1 MSTGNEPRSI
11 VFYAVPSSHGAELA
25 QAFASWAEAANCTVD
40 VRGRPSSGDVHMAV
54 VCADIVII
62 DLSLDAGA
70 ESDNYSGIPEVYL
83 EMKILDH
90 VLVVSRTY
98 LAINVYGYRQGGAP
112 PYPHPCW
119 PGDGATEWTNAH
131 ILAWLR
137 QNVQDLIDTPVGLR
151 SKPHL
156 YDRFRTL
163 FEARRIK
170 KQMITT
176 AYERHRAALA
186 RTHRVF
192 LSYRSSEYG
201 RILALARAIREGRW
215 HDGRTV
221 DVVVL
226 RPGELSFERE
236 LLSEMRRWQI
246 VASLA
251 DRIRECNEFWVYETN
266 DYNASWWTASEQMS
280 RAYIAY
286 TWKHDQSW
294 TPPPQLKVFDP
305 QSQTVRDDEGRYAI
319 SLTEAQRRRMADL
332 TSMTSSYSTF
342 AAQVQFFRAMKRG
355 LDRSE
360 RLGLGGLFARG
371 IRSAMWLEHT
381 LAVHSIP
388 EEDRASAASY
398 AREIRAEQY
407 GNASRL
413 RNFLENPRFGEQF
426 WENLIV
432 PRPEE
437 VLDPET
443 GVVSADRFLTLQ
455 QRLENSVPVGLV
467 ASAEASE
474 RPLVLPDGTSLL
486 VQAYPPRFLWMQ
498 LSGSAKGWLQPIPT
512 FVIASS

>member
-11 VFYAVPSSHGAELA
+11 VFYSVESSHGASLA
-25 QAFASWAEAANCTVD
+25 QAFSSWAETANCTVD
-40 VRGRPSSGDVHMAV
+40 VRTRASSGDVHMAV

-62 DLSLDAGA
+62 DLSLDADA
-70 ESDNYSGIPEVYL
+70 ESDNYPGIPEVYL

-98 LAINVYGYRQGGAP
+98 LAINVYGHRPGGVP
-112 PYPHPCW
+112 PYPHPYC
-119 PGDGATEWTNAH
+119 PDDDATEWTNAH
-131 ILAWLR
+131 ILAWLQ
-137 QNVQDLIDTPVGLR
+137 QNVQDLINAPVGLR

-176 AYERHRAALA
+176 AYEEHRAALA

-192 LSYRSSEYG
+192 LSYRSSEYK
-201 RILALARAIREGRW
+201 RVLALARAIREGRW
-215 HDGRTV
+215 HDGQTV

-226 RPGELSFERE
+226 HPGELAFERE

-246 VASLA
+246 VAALG
-251 DRIRECNEFWVYETN
+251 DRIRECNEFWVYETD

-286 TWKHDQSW
+286 TWKQDQSW
-294 TPPPQLKVFDP
+294 TQPPQLRVFDP
-305 QSQTVRDDEGRYAI
+305 KSETVRDDEGRYEI

-332 TSMTSSYSTF
+332 TALTSSYSTF

-360 RLGLGGLFARG
+360 RFGLGGLFARG
-371 IRSAMWLEHT
+371 IRSVMWLEHT
-381 LAVHSIP
+381 LMVHSIP

-398 AREIRAEQY
+398 ARDVRAEQY

-413 RNFLENPRFGEQF
+413 RSFLENPRFSEQF

-432 PRPEE
+432 ARPEE
-437 VLDPET
+437 ALDPAT
-443 GVVSADRFLTLQ
+443 GVVSADRFLTLE
-455 QRLENSVPVGLV
+455 QRLENSIPIGLAESAK
-467 ASAEASE
+467 ASD

-486 VQAYPPRFLWMQ
+486 LRAYPPRLLWMQ
-498 LSGSAKGWLQPIPT
+498 MSGGAKGWLQPIPT